1 MSRRLCTLALL
12 GLYALLSACNSYG
25 ITTTAMGSEAQ
36 ARAQAT
42 LRGPGGYA
50 LRPNDKIRVKVFN
63 EPEIT
68 GEYLV
73 DASGYVSVPLA
84 GRVRAAG
91 ATAGQLERTLMSR
104 LNDGIINNPKVNV
117 EIVSY
122 SPLYIHGE
130 VKRAGEFPYRPGLTV
145 MDAIASAGGLT
156 YRADEAK
163 VYVRRAGSAAEEAY
177 PMNAP
182 VPVYPGD
189 NVRVPERFF

>member
-12 GLYALLSACNSYG
+12 GLFAFLSGCNNVVTTSAL
-25 ITTTAMGSEAQ
+25 GSEPVLAQ
-36 ARAQAT
+36 ARA
-42 LRGPGGYA
+42 PGGYA
-50 LRPNDKIRVKVFN
+50 FRANDRIRVKVFN

-68 GEYLV
+68 GEYQV
-73 DASGYVSVPLA
+73 DASGYISIPLA

-91 ATAGQLERTLMSR
+91 VTPAQLEKTLMAR

-117 EIVSY
+117 EIATY
-122 SPLYIHGE
+122 SPFYIHGE
-130 VKRAGEFPYRPGLTV
+130 VKRAGEFPSRPGMTV

-163 VYVRRAGSAAEEAY
+163 VYVRRSGSPVEDIY
-177 PMNAP
+177 PMHAP